1 MPFPILTQYNET
13 QTQCLGNDLRSDQL
27 DAQGKQAKLKRNSK
41 FLETAK
47 RLCKFSIVG
56 SF

>member
-1 MPFPILTQYNET
+1 MPFPFLTQYNET
-13 QTQCLGNDLRSDQL
+13 QTQCLGNEWRSDQL
-27 DAQGKQAKLKRNSK
+27 DAQGKQAKLKLNSK

-47 RLCKFSIVG
+47 PLCKFSIVG